1 MTEKTV
7 ERVHRVA
14 EVANENREKAKA
26 IAKEIAYSSI
36 AVVTGGLVGGVI
48 GATIQKAGGYS
59 KTANTIGYVAGLA
72 STYATGYTVY
82 EKLKLS
88 DEIQKKQLAFFDET
102 LATYKEEDL
111 LYEEEDLEEGG
122 ETEEA

>member
-1 MTEKTV
+1 MTEKTM
-7 ERVHRVA
+7 ERIEKAA
-14 EVANENREKAKA
+14 EVAINNKEKAKA
-26 IAKEIAYSSI
+26 IAKEVAYTSI
-36 AVVTGGLVGGVI
+36 SVVTGGLVGGII

-59 KTANTIGYVAGLA
+59 KTANTVGYVAGLA
-72 STYATGYTVY
+72 SSYATGYTVY

-122 ETEEA
+122 EEEEA

>member
-1 MTEKTV
+1 MTEKTM
-7 ERVHRVA
+7 ERIEKAA
-14 EVANENREKAKA
+14 EVANNNKDRAKA

-59 KTANTIGYVAGLA
+59 KAANTIGYAAGLA

-88 DEIQKKQLAFFDET
+88 DEIQRKQLAFFDET
-102 LATYKEEDL
+102 LPKYAVEDEL
-111 LYEEEDLEEGG
+111 LDDEEEGG
-122 ETEEA
+122 DEEEA